1 MIKIFWTHHLHVW
14 TDSCSLIMSSWAAAG
29 VCNGHIYF
37 ACAGY
42 PQYSFWYVNH
52 ITHTTRAYH
61 ANPEFN
67 ERAHIICT
75 VATLQGCCPN
85 QCSSSLWQLVF
96 CWYYCCP
103 SIAKIIIAYDIA
115 IIDRKSTRLNSSHMS
130 ESRMPSSAWKKK
142 KTKKI

>member
-14 TDSCSLIMSSWAAAG
+14 TDSCSLMMSSRAAAG

-52 ITHTTRAYH
+52 ITHTTSAYH

-67 ERAHIICT
+67 EKAHSICKYII
-75 VATLQGCCPN
+75 
-85 QCSSSLWQLVF
+85 VF
-96 CWYYCCP
+96 CVDQRYVAQL
-103 SIAKIIIAYDIA
+103 SSDIA
-115 IIDRKSTRLNSSHMS
+115 GLLSYSMQFVIMAVGILLVLLLPFHSKDNNCLWHSCTG
-130 ESRMPSSAWKKK
+130 AYI
-142 KTKKI
+142 KTVFAMERGS